1 MKHQVA
7 YLLAA
12 VILLSG
18 CNTYTGAGAYTGTS
32 LGSILGSAIGGIT
45 GGPRGSD
52 VGAIVGMAGGAIV
65 GAAIGSQAD
74 KQRAEA
80 FQPRAERNTPPAPDR
95 TTTRNYTPAAP
106 TDSIAF
112 VPGMPQLSGYD
123 PSGSGDDRLYDFTS
137 TDYTTNYTA
146 RQPVTTVPGA
156 SSVEPMTS
164 GLTFTPEIEI
174 RNARFVDDNRDNAIN
189 RGEVCKVIFEVYN
202 RGQQTLHDVLPTV
215 VETTGNRH
223 IQISP
228 SIHVERLDPGH
239 GIRYTAIVQAD
250 NRLGK
255 GEAHICVSVV
265 QGGRTISQVSE
276 FNVPTRK

>member
-1 MKHQVA
+1 MKNQVV

-12 VILLSG
+12 LILLSG
-18 CNTYTGAGAYTGTS
+18 CTTYTGAGAYTGSS

-52 VGAIVGMAGGAIV
+52 VGTIVGMAGGAIV

-80 FQPRAERNTPPAPDR
+80 YTARAERPTQPRYA
-95 TTTRNYTPAAP
+95 TTPAQRDTVAR
-106 TDSIAF
+106 T
-112 VPGMPQLSGYD
+112 PGMSALSGYD
-123 PSGSGDDRLYDFTS
+123 PENGGDDRLYDFTS
-137 TDYTTNYTA
+137 SDYTTDYTA

-156 SSVEPMTS
+156 SSVQPLTS
-164 GLTFTPEIEI
+164 GLDFSPEIEI

-202 RGQQTLHDVLPTV
+202 RGQQTLLDVQPTV

-228 SIHVERLDPGH
+228 SVHVERLEPGH

-250 NRLGK
+250 NRLSK
-255 GEAHICVSVV
+255 GEVRICVSVL

-276 FNVPTRK
+276 FSVPTRK